1 MRISRR
7 FSFTGF
13 FIISYFTSFSQ
24 IDSTNLP
31 LVIIHTYGQPIV
43 DEPKTDGWLRIIYN
57 SDKFNKPADSANIYD
72 GHTGV
77 EIRGAYSASLPQ
89 KPYGIET
96 RDVAGMNLNVSMF
109 HMPAENDWIL
119 LANYN
124 DKVFMR
130 NTLAF
135 ELFRKMGHYAPRTM
149 FCEAIVN
156 GQYQGIYVFTEKI
169 KQDKGRVDIADLTS
183 NDNSGDDVTG
193 GYIFKIDY
201 YDGSNSWQSTFPPM
215 GYADKKVYFV
225 YDYPSPEEIT
235 DSQKNYIRNF
245 VQGFETTLY
254 TPNTPQQKSLLQ
266 TYLDEDS
273 FIDYFLLNELARN
286 VDGYKKSAYFYK
298 DKESK
303 DGRIHAGP
311 VWDFDWAWKNINECY
326 FGATDG
332 SGWAYLVHQCN
343 NWPTP
348 PTWMNKLL
356 ADRSFARKTAER
368 YFSLRETT
376 LSEASIY
383 GYIDSVAT
391 VLDAAQKRHYSKWQ
405 ILGQNVGTPEVD
417 AQPNTYAGEVV
428 KFKNWV
434 GTRLRWL
441 DTNIGEFIVTAT
453 EEAPLTSELI
463 IYPNPTSE
471 YVNIHSDE
479 DLWQID
485 IISSYGNTVISHM
498 TKRGEN
504 VSLSVASLSP
514 GIYFAKLT
522 YKDGHQKMEKLIKQ

>member
-1 MRISRR
+1 MQFFRR
-7 FSFTGF
+7 VSLLGF
-13 FIISYFTSFSQ
+13 FTIYHFVSFSQ

-31 LVIIHTYGQPIV
+31 LVIIDTYGQPIV
-43 DEPKTDGWLRIIYN
+43 DEPKTDGWLKIIYN
-57 SDKFNKPADSANIYD
+57 TDKFNKPSDSANIYN
-72 GHTGV
+72 GNAGI

-96 RDVAGMNLNVSMF
+96 RDGAGSNLNVPMF

-135 ELFRKMGHYAPRTM
+135 DLFHNMGHYAPRTM
-149 FCEAIVN
+149 FCEAVVN

-169 KQDKGRVDIADLTS
+169 KQDKGRVDIADLTP
-183 NDNSGDDVTG
+183 DENSGDNLTG

-201 YDGSNSWQSTFPPM
+201 YDGSNSWESSFPPM

-225 YDYPSPEEIT
+225 YCYPKPEDISST
-235 DSQKNYIRNF
+235 QKTYLRNF
-245 VQGFETTLY
+245 VKDFETVIY
-254 TPNTPQQKSLLQ
+254 SPNTPTQKAQLE

-298 DKESK
+298 DKDGN

-332 SGWAYLVHQCN
+332 SGWAFLVHQCN

-356 ADRSFARKTAER
+356 ADRSFARKTADR
-368 YFSLRETT
+368 YFTLRETI
-376 LSEASIY
+376 LSESYLY

-391 VLDAAQKRHYSKWQ
+391 VLDAAQNRHYSKWQ
-405 ILGQNVGTPEVD
+405 ILGQNVGAPEVD
-417 AQPNTYAGEVV
+417 AQPTTYAGEVA
-428 KFKNWV
+428 KFKKWI

-441 DTNIGEFIVTAT
+441 DMNIASFIVTST
-453 EEAPLTSELI
+453 EDELI
-463 IYPNPTSE
+463 NSQLKIYPNPAHE

-479 DLWQID
+479 ELLRVDIVSSLGNT
-485 IISSYGNTVISHM
+485 IISQIARH
-498 TKRGEN
+498 GEN
-504 VSLSVASLSP
+504 VSLPIESLTP
-514 GIYFAKLT
+514 GVYFAKLT
-522 YKDGHQKMEKLIKQ
+522 FADGRQQMEKLIKE